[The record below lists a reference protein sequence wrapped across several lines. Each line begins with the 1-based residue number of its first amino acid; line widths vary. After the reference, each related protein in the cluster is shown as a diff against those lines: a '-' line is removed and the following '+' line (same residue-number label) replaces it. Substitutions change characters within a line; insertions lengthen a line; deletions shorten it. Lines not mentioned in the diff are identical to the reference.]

1 MSTVW
6 RGSEVLWREPWGS
19 VIGRTLRRGVIA
31 GLALLLSGIPGTA
44 WTGISPYGWL
54 RVPFVVIG
62 VLWGILF
69 ILAIAN
75 VARSRRIV
83 LMIMGTGS
91 VERPRSIQ
99 EVWLR
104 RPKEVVMG
112 RTITATPPAQSYRIT
127 RAEPY
132 VVLSGDCAIKGV
144 PLFRTDPAAW
154 VEGLNAISR
163 GRGVTFVLGKPAPG
177 PAADAK
183 PTASS

>member
-31 GLALLLSGIPGTA
+31 ALALLLSGLPGTA
-44 WTGISPYGWL
+44 WTGISPYTWL
-54 RVPFVVIG
+54 RIPFAIIG
-62 VLWGILF
+62 LLWGLLF
-69 ILAIAN
+69 VLAVAN

-104 RPKEVVMG
+104 RPHEVVMG
-112 RTITATPPAQSYRIT
+112 RTITVTPPSQSYRIT

-132 VVLSGDCAIKGV
+132 VVLSGEGAIKGV
-144 PLFRTDPAAW
+144 PLFRTDPAAF
-154 VEGLNAISR
+154 VEQVNAISR
-163 GRGVTFVLGKPAPG
+163 ARGVTFVLAE
-177 PAADAK
+177 PAAEA
-183 PTASS
+183 

>member
-6 RGSEVLWREPWGS
+6 KGSEVLWREPWGS

-44 WTGISPYGWL
+44 WTGISPYTWL
-54 RVPFVVIG
+54 RIPLAIIG
-62 VLWGILF
+62 LLWGLLF
-69 ILAIAN
+69 VLAIGN
-75 VARSRRIV
+75 VVRSRRVV

-104 RPKEVVMG
+104 RPQEVVMG
-112 RTITATPPAQSYRIT
+112 RTITVTPPAASYRIT

-132 VVLSGDCAIKGV
+132 VVLSGEGSIKGV

-163 GRGVTFVLGKPAPG
+163 GRGVTFVLAK
-177 PAADAK
+177 PAADAA
-183 PTASS
+183 PASA

>member
-19 VIGRTLRRGVIA
+19 VIGRTLRRGVIGA
-31 GLALLLSGIPGTA
+31 LALLLSGMPGTS
-44 WTGISPYGWL
+44 WTGISPYAWL
-54 RVPFVVIG
+54 RIPFLIIG
-62 VLWGILF
+62 LLWGLLF
-69 ILAIAN
+69 VLAFAN

-104 RPKEVVMG
+104 RPREVVMG
-112 RTITATPPAQSYRIT
+112 RTITVTPPTATYRIT

-132 VVLSGDCAIKGV
+132 VVLSGDGAIKGV
-144 PLFRTDPAAW
+144 PLFRTDPAAF
-154 VEGLNAISR
+154 VEQVNAISR
-163 GRGVTFVLGKPAPG
+163 GRGVTFVLAK
-177 PAADAK
+177 PAAD
-183 PTASS
+183 PEPSAST